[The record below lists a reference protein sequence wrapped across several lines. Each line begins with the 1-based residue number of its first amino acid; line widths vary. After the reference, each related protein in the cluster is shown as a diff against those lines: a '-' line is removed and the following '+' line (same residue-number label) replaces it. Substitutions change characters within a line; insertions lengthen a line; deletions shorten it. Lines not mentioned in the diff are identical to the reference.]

1 LDAKRKITII
11 ATVLIIV
18 TLIITIFAINQIQ
31 NPDIAAYTAQAQKIF
46 NQARTAIE
54 QIRNTTMPQD
64 ISLIVYT
71 KQQTV
76 DRWGK
81 ASADADLV
89 NILRQEKVYKGLFM
103 MSENDSLYQATVD
116 WTASW
121 GAATLGNEIYVI
133 KENFDPWDM
142 PNAEATFVHELTHV
156 WQPDLVYSTTFDTEK
171 AHAALA
177 EGDAS
182 YMGDYFLNQ
191 YNNQPNP
198 ANSFAGTVIEYL
210 IDIPSLNAFHPT
222 PNTINSLNWFPYI
235 QGKTYVIAIIENGN
249 WTRLN
254 LAYEQPYTPSTTEQ
268 ILHPEKYF
276 ANESSKLA
284 PAPSLSDSTWTRIQT
299 NRGQNSESYGEYF
312 IQIMLSNWLKDNNQE
327 AQQGAAGWA
336 ADNFTYYEKDDNFLF
351 TWNIAWDSVNDASE
365 FNQAFI
371 KMMNLTGAISIESNQ
386 WYANGRYLTLIWDQS
401 AASILIVCSTN
412 QSTVQPSFF
421 T

>member
-1 LDAKRKITII
+1 MDAKRKITII
-11 ATVLIIV
+11 AAVLIIV
-18 TLIITIFAINQIQ
+18 TLIVAVFAINQIQ
-31 NPDIAAYTAQAQKIF
+31 NPDMPAYTAQAQKIF

-71 KQQTV
+71 KQQAV

-89 NILRQEKVYKGLFM
+89 NILRQEKVYKSLFM
-103 MSENDSLYQATVD
+103 MSENDSLYQSTVD

-142 PNAEATFVHELTHV
+142 PHAEATFVHELTHV

-182 YMGDYFLNQ
+182 YMGDYFLNH
-191 YNNQPNP
+191 YNSQPNP
-198 ANSFAGTVIEYL
+198 ANFFVGTDLEYL
-210 IDIPSLNAFHPT
+210 IDVPSLSAFHPT

-235 QGKTYVIAIIENGN
+235 QGKTYVTAIIENGN

-284 PAPSLSDSTWTRIQT
+284 PAPTLSDDTWIRIQT

-327 AQQGAAGWA
+327 AQQAAAGWA
-336 ADNFTYYEKDDNFLF
+336 ADNFTYYEKDNNYLF
-351 TWNIAWDSVNDASE
+351 TWNIAWDSINDAFE

-371 KMMNLTGAISIESNQ
+371 KMMNLTDVLSIESNQ
-386 WYANGRYLTLIWDQS
+386 WYANGRYLTLTWDQS
-401 AASILIVCSTN
+401 TASILIVCSTN
-412 QSTVQPSFF
+412 QSAVQPSFF